1 MEELLIKYLENKCT
15 AEELAEVTQLFN
27 NDAQLKAEIDS
38 MRKMDN
44 LLVNNFV
51 HTPNPAL
58 ANKIK
63 TNLYTSIETNRDY
76 SDFILP
82 GLFLLGS
89 LIYFI
94 INFGNFSTEASP
106 FDLHQYSVYINIG
119 FVSMSGILIL
129 YFFDQF
135 LSNRKK
141 SDSLRMFSI

>member
-15 AEELAEVTQLFN
+15 AEELAEVTQIFN
-27 NDAQLKAEIDS
+27 NDAQLKAEVDA

-51 HTPNPAL
+51 HAPNPAL

-63 TNLYTSIETNRDY
+63 TNLHASIETNRDY

-89 LIYFI
+89 LVYFI
-94 INFGNFSTEASP
+94 INFGNFSTETSP

-119 FVSMSGILIL
+119 FVSMTGILLL

-141 SDSLRMFSI
+141 SDSLRMFSF

>member
-63 TNLYTSIETNRDY
+63 SEYFNSTETKRDY

-82 GLFLLGS
+82 GLFFIGS

-94 INFGNFSTEASP
+94 INFGNFNAQQSP
-106 FDLHQYSVYINIG
+106 FDLSQYSFYINIG
-119 FVSMSGILIL
+119 CISMTGILLL
-129 YFFDQF
+129 YFFDQY

-141 SDSLRMFSI
+141 SDSLRIFSL

>member
-63 TNLYTSIETNRDY
+63 SEYFNSTETKRDY

-82 GLFLLGS
+82 GLFFIGS

-94 INFGNFSTEASP
+94 INFGNFNAQRSP
-106 FDLHQYSVYINIG
+106 FDLSQYSFYINIG
-119 FVSMSGILIL
+119 CISMTGILLL
-129 YFFDQF
+129 YFFDQY

-141 SDSLRMFSI
+141 SDSLRIFSL